1 MQFLS
6 SALASCP
13 PYDPASVVSRS
24 CLSCVTILPQL
35 CHDPASVVSRSC
47 PILTQLCHDPASVGP
62 QSCLSWATICLIR
75 VNPSRLCK
83 VSQKEHHVHNI
94 IQNRNSFSVE
104 SDCDLSGIGLRSQW
118 NRTTTSVPSKLKCG
132 CTHFPDQYVVEERK
146 IQKTFE
152 FIWWNHRKVVPLH
165 PQFRNRGHTV
175 LTMIVQNAPLA
186 QLVEQLTLNQWV

>member
-1 MQFLS
+1 MPTL
-6 SALASCP
+6 
-13 PYDPASVVSRS
+13 RS
-24 CLSCVTILPQL
+24 CLICVTILPHL
-35 CHDPASVVSRSC
+35 CHDPASSVSRSC
-47 PILTQLCHDPASVGP
+47 LIRVTILTQLCHDPDPVASNY
-62 QSCLSWATICLIR
+62 LF
-75 VNPSRLCK
+75 NRLG
-83 VSQKEHHVHNI
+83 HLVHGI

-175 LTMIVQNAPLA
+175 LTLIVQNAPLA

>member
-1 MQFLS
+1 MPTL
-6 SALASCP
+6 
-13 PYDPASVVSRS
+13 RS

-47 PILTQLCHDPASVGP
+47 LSCVTILTRLCHDPDSVVSR
-62 QSCLSWATICLIR
+62 SCLSWATIL
-75 VNPSRLCK
+75 PQLG
-83 VSQKEHHVHNI
+83 HNLPHTC
-94 IQNRNSFSVE
+94 QPLTSLQSLSKGTSCTQYNTEPQFV
-104 SDCDLSGIGLRSQW
+104 LSGIGLRSQW